1 MLTDAHLRSA
11 LNYARR
17 AARKRR
23 IALTP
28 NLYLLR
34 LPRQIALCDASDT
47 ELARVDS
54 ENYMKAYTT
63 LKTALAGE
71 LA

>member
-11 LNYARR
+11 LNYSRR
-17 AARKRR
+17 AARKKRT
-23 IALTP
+23 ALTP
-28 NLYLLR
+28 SLYLLR
-34 LPRQIALCDASDT
+34 LPRQIALCNEAGT
-47 ELARVDS
+47 ELVRVDS
-54 ENYMKAYTT
+54 ENFMRAYNA